1 MIGLEGRLAE
11 LSDPALVA
19 PGRIAGIGEFC
30 V

>member
-1 MIGLEGRLAE
+1 MIGLERGLAK
-11 LSDPALVA
+11 LANPALVA